1 MRTLRLAPSFLCAL
15 FTFAVLSAH
24 AQDTFEVPAL
34 TGPVVDAAGV
44 IDGSREQAIA
54 TALRAIHDAGGSQIN
69 VLTVRSLGGLPIEQA
84 SIQVVDKWKLGGRKT
99 DNGVLLLVAAE
110 DRKLRIEVGQGREG
124 VLTDADSK
132 RIIEESIVP
141 LFKAG
146 DMGGG
151 ILVGVYQIAK
161 KTDPTIDI
169 TPYLE
174 GQAVRRVS
182 ERGHSRLG
190 PGFIIF
196 LVILFLFFRMI
207 GGGRRRRGFYG
218 GGFGGGGWGGGG
230 FGGGGF
236 GGGGGGGGSW
246 GGGGGGFS
254 GGGASGG
261 W

>member
-1 MRTLRLAPSFLCAL
+1 MKRLRLAPAFFCAL
-15 FTFAVLSAH
+15 FAFTVTIAH
-24 AQDTFEVPAL
+24 AQEKFEVPPL
-34 TGPVVDAAGV
+34 TGPVVDAAGA
-44 IDGSREQAIA
+44 IDASREQAISN
-54 TALRAIHDAGGSQIN
+54 ALRAIHQAGGSQIN
-69 VLTVRSLGGLPIEQA
+69 VLTVRSLHGLPIEQA
-84 SIQVVDKWKLGGRKT
+84 SIQVVDQWKLGGRKT
-99 DNGVLLLVAAE
+99 DNGVLLMVAAE
-110 DRKLRIEVGQGREG
+110 DRKLRIEVGQGLEG

-141 LFKAG
+141 LFRSG

-196 LVILFLFFRMI
+196 LIIVFLFFRMI

-236 GGGGGGGGSW
+236 GGGGGGGW